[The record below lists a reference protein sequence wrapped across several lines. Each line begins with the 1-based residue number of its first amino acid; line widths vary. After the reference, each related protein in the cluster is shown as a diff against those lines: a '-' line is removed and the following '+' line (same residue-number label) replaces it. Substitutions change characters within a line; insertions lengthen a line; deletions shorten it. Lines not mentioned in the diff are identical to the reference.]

1 MIFYCGKKSV
11 PKLLLFFIVF
21 ILSINGECQILN
33 TEISAEILVEQNSE
47 FFELR
52 AMSENLTLA
61 DRSLQYEFST
71 FRKDAGGNTSKTSQ
85 DGRFTI
91 AASEK
96 KELATT
102 TINALEE
109 DRIIIVLIIYDLD
122 KKPLGQDRI
131 VFNEDPEKDNTTA
144 TVVRREPEVLAPD
157 NSEDI
162 AKPQD
167 GFVLQ
172 GLVIENTLTKIG
184 RDFYTLFYSKYYLS
198 GIKTPKNII
207 IEEVP
212 GLGRN
217 TRITVKVED
226 QLVWQFFSNPSR
238 DYLLKQADIAFNRT
252 LGRLQDLQNTQES
265 ITRY

>member
-1 MIFYCGKKSV
+1 MFS
-11 PKLLLFFIVF
+11 
-21 ILSINGECQILN
+21 LSLSGECQILN
-33 TEISAEILVEQNSE
+33 SEISAEILVEENSE

-52 AMSENLTLA
+52 AMAENLTLA

-71 FRKDAGGNTSKTSQ
+71 FRKDANGNTSKTSQ
-85 DGRFTI
+85 DGRFTL
-91 AASEK
+91 ASNEK
-96 KELATT
+96 KELAITS
-102 TINALEE
+102 INALEE
-109 DRIIIVLIIYDLD
+109 DRIIVVLIIYDLE

-131 VFNEDPEKDNTTA
+131 VFNEDPEKDNKTA
-144 TVVRREPEVLAPD
+144 SVVQREPEVLAP
-157 NSEDI
+157 NISEDM

-167 GFVLQ
+167 GFVLE

-238 DYLLKQADIAFNRT
+238 DYLLRQADIAFNRT
-252 LGRLQDLQNTQES
+252 LAQLKDLQNTQES